1 MLGRIVILG
10 AAMLS
15 LAGCANIGTQDPS
28 MASARDRFDHCLRLI
43 DAQRD
48 EHVSMKVLQTECKR
62 LSR

>member
-1 MLGRIVILG
+1 
-10 AAMLS
+10 MLS